1 MLLPRQ
7 CIVKPV
13 VRRLNPIELNTEQI
27 RLLNT
32 FGNVT
37 HATGKDVIVDERF
50 DRVIFVVSPGEMG
63 LAIGDQGVKIKKLSS
78 ILRKSVEVVEL
89 IEDPILFTRKMLAS
103 NLSDDQ
109 ITLSMDDFRRIK
121 IIVDTSKKGSV
132 IGREGR
138 HAEKARF
145 LGKKYFD
152 IQRITIDTPEGTELK
167 W

>member
-1 MLLPRQ
+1 M
-7 CIVKPV
+7 KPV

-32 FGNVT
+32 FGNIT
-37 HATGKDVIVDERF
+37 HATGKDVIIEERF
-50 DRVIFVVSPGEMG
+50 DRIIFIVASGEMG

-78 ILRKSVEVVEL
+78 VLHKSVEVVEL
-89 IEDPILFTRKMLAS
+89 IEDPVLFIRKMLGS
-103 NLSDDQ
+103 NLSDEQ
-109 ITLSMDDFRRIK
+109 INVAIDDFKRIK
-121 IIVDTSKKGSV
+121 IIVDASKKGSV

-138 HAEKARF
+138 HAEKARL

-152 IQRITIDTPEGTELK
+152 IQRITIDTPEGSELK